1 MTGTPVESGNRG
13 EGFGADN
20 AFQSEGS
27 WDGKADENRNVWV
40 GQVFDNDVTASCM
53 TVKFGAKFMKTL
65 RVQALIDDEWRNV
78 MINSNGSTGVVSTQW
93 NKQTSSPSALSSVSP
108 SVSSSPS
115 TSSSSTPSR
124 VVSMSPSIS
133 TSPSQSLDP
142 TTVPSLSPSATLS
155 AEPSIQTLKLQCGL
169 NQYNGKDSCLPC
181 PPRHSSFGGNKGIA
195 QCIKCPDGMDVR
207 NDGKPGCVVSNEFD
221 ATIAVSRGWRIW
233 APLTDTMFEMG
244 AEVEEFT
251 LYENFDC
258 SGPAINMT
266 GTPVESGS
274 VGRLFRAENAFQS
287 EGWWD
292 GKADENGNIWVGQM
306 FDNDVTASCMT
317 VKFRT
322 KFMIDM
328 RVQALIDDEWR
339 NVMIRRLGTMGVV
352 KIHWNLP
359 PVTASPSMSSSPT
372 SSLSPTMA
380 PLDPISL
387 YMEDILSVTNNVSTL
402 DDLTSPQYQALSWI
416 GNTLRD
422 NNNLDSIDEL
432 PHSHTIQQTYILA
445 TLFYATNGTEWRNYK
460 TGRSNWMSFV
470 QNDEINQIDICR
482 WDGVLCTRTAQ
493 LRSMHSENVAHV
505 SSLSLE
511 RNSLQGSLP
520 SELSALTHM
529 KHLSLQSNRI
539 TGTIP
544 ESFGNLTNL
553 TTIFLERNSLSGT
566 IPGTFGKLDDLERM
580 DLSNNNLSGTFPAD
594 MTRLKK
600 LNRLWLSNNKFKG
613 TIPNDIGNMD
623 SLRELRLSNN
633 DFSGTVPNTM
643 GQLTGLESLRLNG
656 NTLSGSI
663 PDPLGNL
670 SKLGKSYYEQ

>member
-1 MTGTPVESGNRG
+1 MSES
-13 EGFGADN
+13 
-20 AFQSEGS
+20 
-27 WDGKADENRNVWV
+27 V
-40 GQVFDNDVTASCM
+40 
-53 TVKFGAKFMKTL
+53 
-65 RVQALIDDEWRNV
+65 
-78 MINSNGSTGVVSTQW
+78 
-93 NKQTSSPSALSSVSP
+93 
-108 SVSSSPS
+108 
-115 TSSSSTPSR
+115 
-124 VVSMSPSIS
+124 
-133 TSPSQSLDP
+133 
-142 TTVPSLSPSATLS
+142 
-155 AEPSIQTLKLQCGL
+155 CGL
-169 NQYNGKDSCLPC
+169 VDSLIVFGVDNGGESPKVNCTCCL
-181 PPRHSSFGGNKGIA
+181 
-195 QCIKCPDGMDVR
+195 
-207 NDGKPGCVVSNEFD
+207 
-221 ATIAVSRGWRIW
+221 T
-233 APLTDTMFEMG
+233 TT
-244 AEVEEFT
+244 
-251 LYENFDC
+251 
-258 SGPAINMT
+258 
-266 GTPVESGS
+266 
-274 VGRLFRAENAFQS
+274 
-287 EGWWD
+287 
-292 GKADENGNIWVGQM
+292 
-306 FDNDVTASCMT
+306 
-317 VKFRT
+317 
-322 KFMIDM
+322 
-328 RVQALIDDEWR
+328 
-339 NVMIRRLGTMGVV
+339 
-352 KIHWNLP
+352 LP
-359 PVTASPSMSSSPT
+359 PT
-372 SSLSPTMA
+372 LSPTMFPTMA
-380 PLDPISL
+380 PIHPISF
-387 YMEDILSVTNNVSTL
+387 YIEDILSVTNNISTL
-402 DDLTSPQYQALSWI
+402 EDLTSPQYQALSWI
-416 GNTLRD
+416 VDFLHENKV
-422 NNNLDSIDEL
+422 L